1 MIPTP
6 RQPIRRYGLGA
17 VDWYTGQTVV
27 ITRRH
32 KRRCE
37 VAQLL
42 QALLDR
48 HPQERVYVAWDNAST
63 HEGDEVEAV
72 LRGAAGRL
80 VLLHLPTY
88 SPWLNPIEML
98 WRHFRREVTHCE
110 LFDSLEA
117 LITAAGEFFERYN
130 RKPGGVRSIIGSHPT

>member
-17 VDWYTGQTVV
+17 VDWQTGQTVV

-42 QALLDR
+42 QTLLDR

-63 HEGDEVEAV
+63 HEGEEVEAV

-110 LFDSLEA
+110 LFESLEA
-117 LITAAGEFFERYN
+117 LIAAAVEFFDRYN
-130 RKPGGVRSIIGSHPT
+130 RKPGGVCSIIGSHPT

>member
-1 MIPTP
+1 MVPTP
-6 RQPIRRYGLGA
+6 MQPIRRYGLGA
-17 VDWYTGQTVV
+17 VEWYTGQTVV

-32 KRRCE
+32 KRRAE
-37 VAQLL
+37 VAELL

-48 HPQERVYVAWDNAST
+48 HPQEQIYVAWDNAST

-117 LITAAGEFFERYN
+117 LVAAAVEFFDRYN
-130 RKPGGVRSIIGSHPT
+130 RRPGGVRSIIGSHPA